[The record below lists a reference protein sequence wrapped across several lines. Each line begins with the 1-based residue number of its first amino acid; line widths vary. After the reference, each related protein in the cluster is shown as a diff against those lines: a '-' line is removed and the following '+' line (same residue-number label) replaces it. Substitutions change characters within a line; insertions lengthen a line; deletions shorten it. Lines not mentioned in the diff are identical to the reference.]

1 MNKIWDWIDK
11 IKNEDNGFVSFLKW
25 CYAIGKISWIHAVI
39 SAAAGILIPIFF
51 EMSYYKSMAVA
62 IAFAILDILYAYICN
77 EYQKKLF
84 ISRKFTSELLEEF
97 SSLIRSLNIFVQN
110 ESEWKSKIF
119 RTTSEMVCE
128 KIYSIFKE
136 VFKCETRIS
145 VEYVFLKTIQN
156 RNPEQHVKMAGR
168 KSRHRS
174 KTRKSIPLEKKQKY
188 YSYQIFVNNNKGMN
202 ILESKEIQNQSIWY
216 KNPENN
222 VDVKKYI
229 GIAVSVLDDEKV
241 NFILQIDLLD
251 DFKFGRNDSE
261 EEIKNFV
268 DQYLLSYVNIVTLA
282 YLLNLNSKKEL
293 NEV

>member
-1 MNKIWDWIDK
+1 MNKVWDWIDK
-11 IKNEDNGFVSFLKW
+11 IKNEDSGFVSFLKW
-25 CYAIGKISWIHAVI
+25 CYAIGKISWIHALI

-51 EMSYYKSMAVA
+51 EKNCYKSMVGA
-62 IAFAILDILYAYICN
+62 IVIAILDILYAYICN

-97 SSLIRSLNIFVQN
+97 SSLIKSLNIFVQN
-110 ESEWKSKIF
+110 ETEWKSKIF

-145 VEYVFLKTIQN
+145 VEYVFQKTIQN
-156 RNPEQHVKMAGR
+156 RNPVQHVKMAGR

-174 KTRKSIPLEKKQKY
+174 KTRKSVPLEKKRKY

-202 ILESKEIQNQSIWY
+202 ILESEKIHDPNIWY
-216 KNPENN
+216 KNLENN

-241 NFILQIDLLD
+241 NFILQIDFLD
-251 DFKFGRNDSE
+251 DFKVGKKDSE

>member
-97 SSLIRSLNIFVQN
+97 SSLIKSLNIFVQN

-174 KTRKSIPLEKKQKY
+174 NTRKSIPLEKKQKY

>member
-97 SSLIRSLNIFVQN
+97 SSLIKSLNIFVQN

-216 KNPENN
+216 KNPEKN

>member
-97 SSLIRSLNIFVQN
+97 SSLIKSLNIFVQN

-241 NFILQIDLLD
+241 NFILQIDFLD
-251 DFKFGRNDSE
+251 EFKFGKHDSE

>member
-1 MNKIWDWIDK
+1 MV
-11 IKNEDNGFVSFLKW
+11 G
-25 CYAIGKISWIHAVI
+25 AIVI
-39 SAAAGILIPIFF
+39 
-51 EMSYYKSMAVA
+51 
-62 IAFAILDILYAYICN
+62 AILDILYAYICN

-97 SSLIRSLNIFVQN
+97 SSLIKSLNIFVQN
-110 ESEWKSKIF
+110 ETEWKSKIF

-145 VEYVFLKTIQN
+145 VEYVFQKTIQN
-156 RNPEQHVKMAGR
+156 RNPVQHVKMAGR

-174 KTRKSIPLEKKQKY
+174 KTRKSVPLEKKRKY

-202 ILESKEIQNQSIWY
+202 ILESEKIHDPNIWY
-216 KNPENN
+216 KNLENN

-229 GIAVSVLDDEKV
+229 GIAVI
-241 NFILQIDLLD
+241 ILQIDFLD
-251 DFKFGRNDSE
+251 DFKVGKKDSE

>member
-97 SSLIRSLNIFVQN
+97 SSLIKSLNIFVQN

>member
-1 MNKIWDWIDK
+1 MNKVWDWIDK
-11 IKNEDNGFVSFLKW
+11 IKNEDSGFASFLKW
-25 CYAIGKISWIHAVI
+25 CYAIGKISWIHALV

-51 EMSYYKSMAVA
+51 EKNCYKSMVGA
-62 IAFAILDILYAYICN
+62 IVIAILDILYAYICN

-97 SSLIRSLNIFVQN
+97 SSLIKSLNIFVQN
-110 ESEWKSKIF
+110 ETEWKSKIF

-145 VEYVFLKTIQN
+145 VEYVFQKTIQN
-156 RNPEQHVKMAGR
+156 RNPVQHVKMAGR

-174 KTRKSIPLEKKQKY
+174 KTRKSVPLEKKRKY

-202 ILESKEIQNQSIWY
+202 ILESEKIHDPNIWY
-216 KNPENN
+216 KNLENN

-241 NFILQIDLLD
+241 NFILQIDFLD
-251 DFKFGRNDSE
+251 DFKVGKKDSE

-268 DQYLLSYVNIVTLA
+268 DQYLLSYINIVTLA

>member
-97 SSLIRSLNIFVQN
+97 SSLIKSLNIFVQN

-156 RNPEQHVKMAGR
+156 RNPEQHVGWK
-168 KSRHRS
+168 
-174 KTRKSIPLEKKQKY
+174 EKQT
-188 YSYQIFVNNNKGMN
+188 QI
-202 ILESKEIQNQSIWY
+202 
-216 KNPENN
+216 EN
-222 VDVKKYI
+222 
-229 GIAVSVLDDEKV
+229 
-241 NFILQIDLLD
+241 
-251 DFKFGRNDSE
+251 
-261 EEIKNFV
+261 
-268 DQYLLSYVNIVTLA
+268 
-282 YLLNLNSKKEL
+282 
-293 NEV
+293 

>member
-97 SSLIRSLNIFVQN
+97 SSLIKSLNIFVQN

-241 NFILQIDLLD
+241 NFILQTDLLD

>member
-1 MNKIWDWIDK
+1 MNKVWDWIDK
-11 IKNEDNGFVSFLKW
+11 IKNEDSGFASFLKW
-25 CYAIGKISWIHAVI
+25 CYAIGKISWIHALV

-51 EMSYYKSMAVA
+51 EKNCYKSMVGA
-62 IAFAILDILYAYICN
+62 IVIAILDILYAYICN

-97 SSLIRSLNIFVQN
+97 SSLIKSLNIFVQN
-110 ESEWKSKIF
+110 ETEWKSKIF

-145 VEYVFLKTIQN
+145 VEYVFQKTIQN
-156 RNPEQHVKMAGR
+156 RNPVQHVKMAGR

-174 KTRKSIPLEKKQKY
+174 KTRKSVPLEKKRKY

-202 ILESKEIQNQSIWY
+202 ILESEKIHDPNIWY
-216 KNPENN
+216 KNLENN

-241 NFILQIDLLD
+241 NFILQIDFLD
-251 DFKFGRNDSE
+251 DFKVGKKDSE

>member
-1 MNKIWDWIDK
+1 MNKVWDWIDK
-11 IKNEDNGFVSFLKW
+11 IKNEDSGFASFLKW
-25 CYAIGKISWIHAVI
+25 CYAIGKISWIHALV

-51 EMSYYKSMAVA
+51 EKNCYKSMVGA
-62 IAFAILDILYAYICN
+62 IVIAILDILYAYICN
-77 EYQKKLF
+77 EYQMKLF

-97 SSLIRSLNIFVQN
+97 SSLIKSLNIFVQN
-110 ESEWKSKIF
+110 ETEWKSKIF

-145 VEYVFLKTIQN
+145 VEYVFQKTIQN
-156 RNPEQHVKMAGR
+156 RNPVQHVKMAGR

-174 KTRKSIPLEKKQKY
+174 KTRKSVPLEKKRKY
-188 YSYQIFVNNNKGMN
+188 NSYQIFVNNNKGMN
-202 ILESKEIQNQSIWY
+202 ILESEKIHDPNIWY
-216 KNPENN
+216 KNLENN

-241 NFILQIDLLD
+241 NFILQIDFLD
-251 DFKFGRNDSE
+251 DFKVGKKDSE

>member
-97 SSLIRSLNIFVQN
+97 SSLIKSLNIFVQN

-268 DQYLLSYVNIVTLA
+268 DQYLLSYANIVTLA

>member
-1 MNKIWDWIDK
+1 MNKVWDWIDK
-11 IKNEDNGFVSFLKW
+11 IKNEDSGFASFLKW
-25 CYAIGKISWIHAVI
+25 CYAIGKISWIHALV

-51 EMSYYKSMAVA
+51 EKNCYKSMVGA
-62 IAFAILDILYAYICN
+62 IVIAILDILYAYICN
-77 EYQKKLF
+77 EYQMKLF

-97 SSLIRSLNIFVQN
+97 SSLIKSLNIFVQN
-110 ESEWKSKIF
+110 ETEWKSKIF

-145 VEYVFLKTIQN
+145 VEYVFQKTIQN
-156 RNPEQHVKMAGR
+156 RNPVQHVKMAGR

-174 KTRKSIPLEKKQKY
+174 KTRKSVPLEKKRKY

-202 ILESKEIQNQSIWY
+202 ILESEKIHDPNIWY
-216 KNPENN
+216 KNLENN

-241 NFILQIDLLD
+241 NFILQIDFLD
-251 DFKFGRNDSE
+251 DFKVGKKDSE

>member
-1 MNKIWDWIDK
+1 M
-11 IKNEDNGFVSFLKW
+11 NEDSGFVSFLKW
-25 CYAIGKISWIHAVI
+25 CYAIGKISWIHALV

-51 EMSYYKSMAVA
+51 EKNCYKSMVGA
-62 IAFAILDILYAYICN
+62 IVIAILDILYAYICN

-97 SSLIRSLNIFVQN
+97 SSLIKSLNIFVQN
-110 ESEWKSKIF
+110 ETEWKSKIF

-145 VEYVFLKTIQN
+145 VEYVFQKTIQN
-156 RNPEQHVKMAGR
+156 RNPVQHVKMAGR

-174 KTRKSIPLEKKQKY
+174 KTRKSVPLEKKRKY

-202 ILESKEIQNQSIWY
+202 ILESEKIHDPNIWY
-216 KNPENN
+216 KNLENN

-241 NFILQIDLLD
+241 NFILQIDFLD
-251 DFKFGRNDSE
+251 DFKVGKKDSE

>member
-39 SAAAGILIPIFF
+39 SAVAGILIPIFF

-97 SSLIRSLNIFVQN
+97 SSLIKSLNIFVQN

-202 ILESKEIQNQSIWY
+202 IL
-216 KNPENN
+216 
-222 VDVKKYI
+222 
-229 GIAVSVLDDEKV
+229 
-241 NFILQIDLLD
+241 
-251 DFKFGRNDSE
+251 
-261 EEIKNFV
+261 
-268 DQYLLSYVNIVTLA
+268 
-282 YLLNLNSKKEL
+282 
-293 NEV
+293 

>member
-97 SSLIRSLNIFVQN
+97 SSLIKSLNIFVQN

-145 VEYVFLKTIQN
+145 VEYVFLKIIQN